1 MPVQGDFV
9 LQAKNY
15 ELFFDRES
23 EMFNDPL
30 VSTGNLL
37 SVAISERERE
47 EEIQNEKNPLD
58 MVASS

>member
-9 LQAKNY
+9 LQTKNY
-15 ELFFDRES
+15 ELFFDCER

-30 VSTGNLL
+30 VSTGSLL
-37 SVAISERERE
+37 SIVLSERGRE

>member
-15 ELFFDRES
+15 EFFFDRER
-23 EMFNDPL
+23 EIFDDPL
-30 VSTGNLL
+30 VSTGSLL
-37 SVAISERERE
+37 SIALSERGRE

>member
-9 LQAKNY
+9 LQTKNY
-15 ELFFDRES
+15 ELFFDCKR

-30 VSTGNLL
+30 VSTGSLL
-37 SVAISERERE
+37 SIVLSERGRE
-47 EEIQNEKNPLD
+47 GEIQNEKNPLD